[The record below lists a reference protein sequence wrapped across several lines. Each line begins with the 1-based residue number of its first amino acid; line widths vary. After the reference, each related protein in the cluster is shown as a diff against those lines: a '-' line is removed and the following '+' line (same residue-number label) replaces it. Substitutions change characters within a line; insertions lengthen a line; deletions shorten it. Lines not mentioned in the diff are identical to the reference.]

1 LIQDLYRHVY
11 VYVCIFTFI
20 GNESDGVFWPVF
32 RGRHA
37 SSAMAIL
44 GMVWIMVGPYCIQW
58 ITSCHGFVSWPRF
71 LLPVMNQRS
80 LQSSSSLLSRWVP
93 TTTTPRYAH
102 SNNLDDL
109 LNEVL
114 NSATTEHLPRE
125 KQESQG
131 GVSATIT
138 TTTAATTTATTT
150 ENGWKRIYW
159 NSSELERNVQ
169 KLILPPSP
177 VDIVMIR
184 DRLVYMK
191 RDDQVMCEK
200 VGFVTQP
207 RWSPF
212 P

>member
-1 LIQDLYRHVY
+1 
-11 VYVCIFTFI
+11 VYVCIFTCI
-20 GNESDGVFWPVF
+20 GNESDGVFWPFF
-32 RGRHA
+32 RGRNA

-44 GMVWIMVGPYCIQW
+44 RMVWIMIGPYCIQW

-80 LQSSSSLLSRWVP
+80 LQSSSSLSSRWV
-93 TTTTPRYAH
+93 TARTPRYAH

-114 NSATTEHLPRE
+114 NSATTEHLPHDRP
-125 KQESQG
+125 ESQG
-131 GVSATIT
+131 GVSATIPSP
-138 TTTAATTTATTT
+138 TATTTT
-150 ENGWKRIYW
+150 ENGWKRINW
-159 NSSELERNVQ
+159 NSLELERNVQ

-184 DRLVYMK
+184 DRLVNIK
-191 RDDQVMCEK
+191 RDDQVMGEK
-200 VGFVTQP
+200 VGLVTQP

-212 P
+212 L